1 MPIDYSRIIAGEKE
15 SHMRNRVFA
24 SLLVAGL
31 TASAFAGDMTRP
43 GQFTDNGDFVP
54 FVQEVGSL
62 EFSGSMIVRVRQDL
76 TAEQDSIARAM
87 MTDGFARHNAKVD
100 YYIIDVPIAR
110 GFGQPGDAENAFSEQ
125 LMATGLFEYAV
136 PNWICF
142 PLEIPND
149 PEYANQWH
157 HPQINSPDAW
167 DITHGDSS
175 VIIAFTDTGI
185 YKEHSDLAGKVV
197 NGYDAYNN
205 ISEDDGGSVDDING
219 HGTHVAGCAA
229 AITNNAN
236 GVAGVNWNAQIMMVR
251 VAINSSG
258 GAYSEDLLEG
268 AQWAIENG
276 ASIVSASY
284 TGVEFEPIQTMGEY
298 IRSIGGIYMYA
309 AGNSDDDHSWW
320 DWEDVVVVG
329 ATTYDDAKAGFS
341 SYGLGVDIFAPG
353 VDIGSTTRDGGYDWW
368 SGTSMAT
375 PIVNG
380 VASMIWAANPSLT
393 NFEVEQILFETAE
406 DLGASGND
414 SYWGWGRVDVAAG
427 VQAAADSACIADWN
441 GDGTINT
448 QDLLAFLNDW
458 SAGNDIADIN
468 GDGVVN
474 TQDVLAFLNAWAD
487 GC

>member
-1 MPIDYSRIIAGEKE
+1 MKKSAIIVCA
-15 SHMRNRVFA
+15 
-24 SLLVAGL
+24 AGL
-31 TASAFAGDMTRP
+31 ASAAMASDGARP
-43 GQFTDNGDFVP
+43 GHFDADGGYVP
-54 FVQEVGSL
+54 FVHQEGNL
-62 EFSGSMIVRVRQDL
+62 EFSGSMIVRVKQDL

-87 MTDGFARHNAKVD
+87 MADGFARQNAKVD
-100 YYIIDVPIAR
+100 YYIIDAPVVR
-110 GFGQPGDAENAFSEQ
+110 GLGQPGDAENAFGEQ

-149 PEYANQWH
+149 PQYASQWH

-167 DITHGDSS
+167 DITHGDAS

-185 YKEHSDLAGKVV
+185 YKDHSDLAGKIV

-205 ISEDDGGSVDDING
+205 ISEDDGGSVDDIHG

-236 GVAGVNWNAQIMMVR
+236 GVAGVNWNAQIMMIR
-251 VAINSSG
+251 VAINSGG
-258 GAYSEDLLEG
+258 GAYYEDLLEG

-284 TGVEFEPIQTMGEY
+284 SGVNYEPIQTMGEY
-298 IRSIGGIYMYA
+298 IHSIGGIYMYA
-309 AGNSDDDHSWW
+309 AGNSNTNHSSW
-320 DWEDVVVVG
+320 DWQDVVVVG
-329 ATTYDDAKAGFS
+329 ATTYGDAKASFS

-353 VDIGSTTRDGGYDWW
+353 VDIGSTTRDGGYGYW

-375 PIVNG
+375 PVTNG

-393 NFEVEQILFETAE
+393 NLEVEQILFETAE

-414 SYWGWGRVDVAAG
+414 SYWGWGRVDVGAG
-427 VQAAADSACIADWN
+427 VQAAADGACFADWN
-441 GDGTINT
+441 GDG
-448 QDLLAFLNDW
+448 
-458 SAGNDIADIN
+458 S
-468 GDGVVN
+468 VN
-474 TQDVLAFLNAWAD
+474 TQDVLAFLNAWTAGDPEAD
-487 GC
+487 INNDGSVNTQDVLAFLNAWTAGC